1 MENNFFN
8 DVKNPTMNELVNWFQ
23 VRFTDLA
30 NDMKTANHSAI
41 DNEPNPYHTEDSVWT
56 HTMMVC
62 LRAEIDN
69 ANKIHL
75 ITALLHDIGKPKARE
90 VIPFGSKKPVHTE
103 PNELIE
109 NGKEDGRHS
118 GLNEFTDREF
128 KTHFRGHEGL
138 SFYLAVKPLN
148 ELVELGVLIPQEVQ
162 QILMIISHHGTL
174 FDNIKDGKMFKEQKV
189 YEKWKNAPYIFED
202 FVRQVKYDSTGRF
215 FMSKDGRKNSAFH
228 LGVDLF
234 GPEFVK
240 PMKEQLHR
248 THQTKIIS
256 SKKIT
261 VLVGVPNVGK
271 STWIENY
278 GSGVVISRDNT
289 LMTYAK
295 YNEIEGDYSTV
306 WKSLTDED
314 QKEID
319 KLVREQFNLAVKE
332 GKDIIIDMTNT
343 SKKSRRKWLSQVP
356 SDYRKEA
363 VVFVTGYEEV
373 HKRNKLRSEKD
384 GKFIPEDV
392 IENMM
397 KGFMVPMYDEVDFLH
412 WAFS

>member
-8 DVKNPTMNELVNWFQ
+8 DVQNPTMNELVNWFQ

-30 NDMKTANHSAI
+30 NDMKMSNHSAK
-41 DNEPNPYHTEDSVWT
+41 DDEPNPYHTEDSVWT

-69 ANKIHL
+69 ANKINL
-75 ITALLHDIGKPKARE
+75 IAALLHDIGKPKSRE
-90 VIPFGSKKPVHTE
+90 VIPFNKPKPVYTE
-103 PNELIE
+103 SNELR
-109 NGKEDGRHS
+109 NKGKEDGKHS
-118 GLNEFTDREF
+118 GLNNFTDRER
-128 KTHFRGHEGL
+128 KTSFRGHEGI
-138 SFYLAVKPLN
+138 SFYLAVRPLT
-148 ELVELGVLIPQEVQ
+148 ELVELGVLVPQEVQ
-162 QILMIISHHGTL
+162 QILTIISHHGTL

-215 FMSKDGRKNSAFH
+215 FMSKDGRKNSGSH

-240 PMKEQLHR
+240 PMKEQLH
-248 THQTKIIS
+248 QTKVLG

-278 GSGVVISRDNT
+278 GNGVIISRDST

-295 YNEIEGDYSTV
+295 YNEIKGDYSTV

-332 GKDIIIDMTNT
+332 GKNIIIDMTNT
-343 SKKSRRKWLSQVP
+343 SKKSRRKWLSQVS

-373 HKRNKLRSEKD
+373 HKRNKLRAEKD
-384 GKFIPEDV
+384 GKFIPEGV

-397 KGFMVPMYDEVDFLH
+397 KGFVVPDYSEVDIIH